1 MRATVMTLTAV
12 CSISHGDDNQD
23 TLGTF
28 WEKNS
33 GNRISLK
40 ETENEDVYT
49 KKDLNM
55 LKHMTLRCLI
65 RSRIGSLILFQIRSQ
80 IVE

>member
-12 CSISHGDDNQD
+12 CSNSHGGDNHD

-28 WEKNS
+28 WRYAWEKNS

-40 ETENEDVYT
+40 ETENEDVDT
-49 KKDLNM
+49 KKELNM
-55 LKHMTLRCLI
+55 LKHVTLRCLI
-65 RSRIGSLILFQIRSQ
+65 RS
-80 IVE
+80 